1 MKKIDLTEAKK
12 MVDHY
17 HATRKTVIDKTHGI
31 NDTKSVWF
39 DIDAFKDFVNKLP
52 AHATGV
58 RVHLASYDETHPTT
72 PGQTTVMLAGTVS
85 KDSNHTDALS
95 DNSLLAEGLDPVN
108 QGKNCPPDCTA

>member
-1 MKKIDLTEAKK
+1 MKKIDLTAAKQ
-12 MVDHY
+12 MVEHY
-17 HATRKTVIDKTHGI
+17 HATRKNVIDKTHGI

-72 PGQTTVMLAGTVS
+72 PGQTTLVFTGTVN
-85 KDSNHTDALS
+85 KDDAQIDTLS
-95 DNSLLAEGLDPVN
+95 EGATLADGLDAVN
-108 QGKNCPPDCTA
+108 VGKLCPPICNA

>member
-1 MKKIDLTEAKK
+1 MKKIDLAIAKK

-17 HATRKTVIDKTHGI
+17 HVTRKGVIDKTHGI

-58 RVHLASYDETHPTT
+58 RVHLAAHDETHPTT
-72 PGQTTVMLAGTVS
+72 PGQTTVVFAGTVN
-85 KDSNHTDALS
+85 KDDVHTDALS
-95 DNSLLAEGLDPVN
+95 EGVMMADGLDPVN
-108 QGKNCPPDCTA
+108 AGKVCPPDCI

>member
-17 HATRKTVIDKTHGI
+17 HATRKNVIDKTHGI

-58 RVHLASYDETHPTT
+58 RVHLASYDETHPTA
-72 PGQTTVMLAGTVS
+72 PGQTTLVFAGTVNN
-85 KDSNHTDALS
+85 DDVHTDALS
-95 DNSLLAEGLDPVN
+95 EGVTLADGFDLVN
-108 QGKNCPPDCTA
+108 AGKPCPPDCI